1 MAILAP
7 LVSPSH
13 DRFVTHH
20 PRSGQFNEE
29 LTLFVGLTTAGRCA
43 LSPSRLDGQDQTP
56 FLDQA
61 PTRRDRTRRA
71 RRILRVTRRALRRV
85 SDYWRLNP
93 LISLHTISHPISI
106 I

>member
-43 LSPSRLDGQDQTP
+43 LSSSRLDGQDQTP
-56 FLDQA
+56 SSIRLLLDGTVRGA
-61 PTRRDRTRRA
+61 LGGYCELPDERCGA
-71 RRILRVTRRALRRV
+71 YRIIGDST
-85 SDYWRLNP
+85 P
-93 LISLHTISHPISI
+93 
-106 I
+106 